1 MAANFIELQQEE
13 STEVFADP
21 TAQEEQNLSSTEVP
35 ATADTAPEPVKE
47 EVPEKYKGKSL
58 DEIVRMHQEAEK
70 LIGRQAQ
77 EVGEVRKLADSLL
90 KQQLEAKHDTQP
102 VQAQEIDWYEDPA
115 KAVNQAVENN
125 PILKQ
130 LAEQQAQQA
139 QQATLQ
145 RIEKAHPDYLSV
157 AQSEDFINWIKD
169 SKIRINMLVQ
179 AENYDA
185 DAALELLGT
194 YKSIKG
200 IKAQQQ
206 QATQAADE
214 TLKRADSD
222 NRSKAL
228 KTAAVQQGGTGES
241 TKPIYR
247 RADLIR
253 LRMQEPDRYESMA
266 EDILQA
272 YADGRVR

>member
-1 MAANFIELQQEE
+1 MAANFIELQEE
-13 STEVFADP
+13 QSTDFVDP
-21 TAQEEQNLSSTEVP
+21 TKQEEQDPSLTAAPTEV
-35 ATADTAPEPVKE
+35 DTAPEPVKDDI
-47 EVPEKYKGKSL
+47 PEKYKGKSL

-90 KQQLEAKHDTQP
+90 KQQLESKHDTEQP
-102 VQAQEIDWYEDPA
+102 VTAQEIDWFEDPA

-125 PILKQ
+125 PVLKQ
-130 LAEQQAQQA
+130 LAEQQKQQA
-139 QQATLQ
+139 QQAALQ
-145 RIEKAHPDYLSV
+145 RVEKAHPDYLSI
-157 AQSEDFINWIKD
+157 AQTDDFINWVKE
-169 SKIRINMLVQ
+169 SKIRMGMMAQ

-206 QATQAADE
+206 QVTQAADE
-214 TLKRADSD
+214 SLKKADD
-222 NRSKAL
+222 ANRTKAL

-253 LRMQEPDRYESMA
+253 LRMQEPDRYEAMA

-272 YADGRVR
+272 YAEGRVR